1 MPKQNRLKLSD
12 EIERTLEE
20 KITRKTQASV
30 QQLVEQELNSKWEN
44 KFHAKCKALIA
55 EQFES
60 IKLDIAKNRKDISL
74 LTKKTD
80 IILGSVAY
88 ISDEYDDFRV
98 KIAGSDKVGN
108 KNEKV
113 VSNLKREIEHIVS
126 RQNYTEE
133 QLDNLEQYG
142 RRENLEIH
150 SVPTMRN
157 ENTNQI
163 VKTVAKA
170 LNVHVTDE
178 HISTSHRLP
187 VTSATPKLNSSQHQN
202 RQDFTKVPAPIIVRF
217 SNRDKRNERFH
228 NKKKLRYNPTC
239 YLAFGNAKPQ
249 IRENLTSYRK
259 MLYNEARLAKR
270 DLNFRFLWTSQG
282 NICLWQDSDSRIIN
296 INSLSD
302 LTKLGY
308 CRLTGKQKS

>member
-1 MPKQNRLKLSD
+1 M
-12 EIERTLEE
+12 
-20 KITRKTQASV
+20 
-30 QQLVEQELNSKWEN
+30 
-44 KFHAKCKALIA
+44 
-55 EQFES
+55 
-60 IKLDIAKNRKDISL
+60 
-74 LTKKTD
+74 
-80 IILGSVAY
+80 AY
-88 ISDEYDDFRV
+88 LSDEYDDFRV

-113 VSNLKREIEHIVS
+113 VSNLKQEIEQIVS
-126 RQNYTEE
+126 RQNYIEE

-150 SVPTMRN
+150 GVPTMRN

-163 VKTVAKA
+163 VETVAKA

-202 RQDFTKVPAPIIVRF
+202 SQDFTKLPPPIIVRF
-217 SNRDKRNERFH
+217 SNRDKRNELFH
-228 NKKKLRYNPTC
+228 SKKKLRYNPTC
-239 YLAFGNAKPQ
+239 DFAFGNAKPQ

-282 NICLWQDSDSRIIN
+282 NICLRQDSDSRIIT

-308 CRLTGKQKS
+308 CRLTGNQKS